1 MEFEPHDQDIITLLT
16 KLKDVQ
22 GGYPENLFAA
32 RRQSYLKRM
41 MEIELGMS
49 GGNAIRN
56 TRGNPKHPSTSPP
69 AGTLLE
75 VALIVAIVTEASV
88 MAYFYRDKLADFV
101 QTLTAGARAAE
112 ATPAPI
118 LPTSSAVQGITS
130 SPALTST
137 AVAASPTGITGT
149 PTSTPMPALVDDN
162 SSSTTPGVG
171 STPDPN
177 GNNGHHYGQTPKPQR
192 TKENGNNDKPPK
204 DDKPPKGKP
213 TQKTK

>member
-1 MEFEPHDQDIITLLT
+1 MEFEPHDQDIVTLLT
-16 KLKDVQ
+16 KLKNVQ
-22 GGYPENLFAA
+22 GEYPENLLAV
-32 RRQSYLKRM
+32 RRQSYLKRI

-75 VALIVAIVTEASV
+75 VALIVAIVTEAAV
-88 MAYFYRDKLADFV
+88 MGYFYRDKLANFV
-101 QTLTAGARAAE
+101 QTVTAGGRAEE

-118 LPTSSAVQGITS
+118 LPTSAAVSGITP

-137 AVAASPTGITGT
+137 AVAASSTGEIPG
-149 PTSTPMPALVDDN
+149 TSTNTSAPALLSDN
-162 SSSTTPGVG
+162 SGSTTPEVG

-192 TKENGNNDKPPK
+192 TKENGNNNKPPK
-204 DDKPPKGKP
+204 EKP
-213 TQKTK
+213 TKKPK